1 MREPNLEWMGYMR
14 ELIGKY
20 KLHHTFWCYQANS
33 GDTGG
38 LVLDDFKTWDTQK
51 YNFVKEVLW
60 QQNGKF
66 VGLDHEVPLGNN
78 GISLSEAK

>member
-1 MREPNLEWMGYMR
+1 MKSTKKLLCFVLAIAVMVGSMG
-14 ELIGKY
+14 LVS
-20 KLHHTFWCYQANS
+20 TVASNS

-60 QQNGKF
+60 QQDGKF

>member
-1 MREPNLEWMGYMR
+1 MKRINVDFAGIKMNTPIIALG
-14 ELIGKY
+14 
-20 KLHHTFWCYQANS
+20 
-33 GDTGG
+33 
-38 LVLDDFKTWDTQK
+38 LDDFKTWDTQK

-60 QQNGKF
+60 QQDGKF